1 MIITLVFL
9 FLVYVVVGI
18 NKLTCIEI
26 SRLESGNYFTTKEVI
41 AFVFFWPWKG

>member
-26 SRLESGNYFTTKEVI
+26 SRLENGNYFTTKEVI
-41 AFVFFWPWKG
+41 VFVFFWPWKR